1 MLTRIV
7 AKTLL
12 NIALV
17 WAMSTYMSAYFL
29 IGGGIIAYL
38 IIGIILMLMN
48 MIVRPLLHLIT
59 LPLKLFATL
68 LAVIVVNGLFVQLTY
83 ELVQYMDSALVTM
96 QIGGGII
103 GWTIVAVAFGIGNWL
118 MKIILR

>member
-1 MLTRIV
+1 VLTRIV